1 MVSSCWTEAAWWC
14 VFSFKRL
21 SVRVVILASSCDS
34 RRSQPVLNRGHEQDA
49 FIQIKHIY
57 HIKQPLSLTMRII
70 FFYLWRLFT
79 HIQLLSGHLWDAVL
93 GIFWCYWESWGIF
106 PFASTFNCLAEKWT
120 TQFCFQHI
128 PRVHHACKVN
138 VQPVICYCNQLCHSC
153 VEQTAPLSS
162 YSDFTAAHLWGN
174 SSSFF
179 LVVKAERGS
188 RLWAKL
194 LFFLS
199 RRIESPPAFT
209 VRAVGPNP
217 PLLITNYPLTVTIV

>member
-1 MVSSCWTEAAWWC
+1 MSSCC

-21 SVRVVILASSCDS
+21 SVGVVVSASSCDPGA
-34 RRSQPVLNRGHEQDA
+34 RSLFLTEVTNRLHLFRLDTFITIFICDVVL
-49 FIQIKHIY
+49 
-57 HIKQPLSLTMRII
+57 LT
-70 FFYLWRLFT
+70 FSFY
-79 HIQLLSGHLWDAVL
+79 HLWDAVL
-93 GIFWCYWESWGIF
+93 WSVWFYWESWGIF
-106 PFASTFNCLAEKWT
+106 PFVSACICLAEEWT
-120 TQFCFQHI
+120 TLFCFQ
-128 PRVHHACKVN
+128 RVHRPGEWLCSPRYWD
-138 VQPVICYCNQLCHSC
+138 QLTLCHSC

-162 YSDFTAAHLWGN
+162 SSDFTAAHLWGN

-217 PLLITNYPLTVTIV
+217 PLLITNYPLTVTVVYFKLQAIDKRQRT

>member
-1 MVSSCWTEAAWWC
+1 MSSCC

-21 SVRVVILASSCDS
+21 SVRVVISASSCDPGA
-34 RRSQPVLNRGHEQDA
+34 RSLFLTEVTNRLHLFRLNT
-49 FIQIKHIY
+49 FI
-57 HIKQPLSLTMRII
+57 TMRII
-70 FFYLWRLFT
+70 FF
-79 HIQLLSGHLWDAVL
+79 ICDVVLLTFSFYHLWDAVL
-93 GIFWCYWESWGIF
+93 WSVWFYWESWGLF
-106 PFASTFNCLAEKWT
+106 PFVSACNCLAEEWT
-120 TQFCFQHI
+120 TLFCFQHI
-128 PRVHHACKVN
+128 QRVHRAWRVT
-138 VQPVICYCNQLCHSC
+138 VQPVLLRSAHALPQLRGTNSS
-153 VEQTAPLSS
+153 TLSS
-162 YSDFTAAHLWGN
+162 SDFTAAHLWGN

-217 PLLITNYPLTVTIV
+217 PLLITNYPLTVTVVFFKLQAIDKRQRT